1 MQAASSAGPARR
13 CDFQMLLLGRR
24 RRSRKSWLGLQ
35 EEEGSE
41 GNRCLR
47 GAWASEGEEKAQGT
61 TLPHHW
67 WISLLPSRHPLN
79 PRRSALWR
87 KAVALWDSPG
97 VPRDTCRTKM
107 SLFAVNAL
115 GRRVSEPWKDMAGLE
130 LKGAE
135 VGIWV
140 PAAAEPREHLGI
152 KTEDPDPSEVTDQLG
167 DGQDGGPHV
176 VQAGSI
182 GEFLQGSTEPP
193 VALNSK
199 EDLLQ
204 CWEAQ
209 WQEFLRKLEPPSP
222 ERGTPQSPGE
232 PSVWDDAKSFLASF
246 EQVAEACRWP
256 REEWVARLLPALG
269 GDAQQTFVKL
279 ESRNWENYQKVKAAI
294 LRAAALRTEKQRQ
307 RFRRFCYQE
316 AGGPR
321 EAYSR
326 LQERCQQWLKAEK
339 TTKEQILELLVLE
352 QFLAILPHE
361 VQGWV
366 KERGPETCAQ
376 AVILAEFFLQRKE
389 QLEWGPRRAREP
401 FVDPPVSS
409 PVADARPGQL
419 CREIKR
425 EQEEE
430 EVTSHAGR
438 RQRRLSLEGRETP
451 EQSAAVGQY
460 EALRWREE
468 DDISQ
473 PCYSRHGGEIWPR
486 PDFQQE
492 PDGGETLEESVPH
505 RRSGLRESQERGYGA
520 ENECGRRSQLWEGPA
535 LVEHSGKGPREP
547 ASESEDQEV
556 DEQLLRR
563 KRRRRNRWV
572 GQVCTDKPQRQQ
584 SMEAVNRNLS
594 AMHLRPAFCLLD
606 VMEGDLP
613 EPGTPKKRR
622 RKPNWNMEEKT
633 LLYKLV
639 VANKEAALGLV
650 PGSRAAARQAAFF
663 AAAGKRVSA
672 LGYYER
678 SGLATRKR
686 WNDTYGNLRKRVRAY
701 RRQGLPFDKAVEKAV
716 RPEEAVIRPLLY
728 RKRVKAAGSGV
739 ANRECLPHSA
749 LPEDPTDSED
759 DSTPPTSDGEHSPA
773 TKGPL
778 GASSGAGLRLRGS
791 LPAQPHSPAAQEEIA
806 VAWKDECSADVQQVS
821 EVSGNSCRWEDRGR
835 IGTFSSRLTL

>member
-1 MQAASSAGPARR
+1 
-13 CDFQMLLLGRR
+13 
-24 RRSRKSWLGLQ
+24 
-35 EEEGSE
+35 
-41 GNRCLR
+41 
-47 GAWASEGEEKAQGT
+47 
-61 TLPHHW
+61 
-67 WISLLPSRHPLN
+67 
-79 PRRSALWR
+79 
-87 KAVALWDSPG
+87 
-97 VPRDTCRTKM
+97 M
-107 SLFAVNAL
+107 SLFAVNSL
-115 GRRVSEPWKDMAGLE
+115 GGRVSEPWKDMAGLE

-140 PAAAEPREHLGI
+140 PAAAEPREHVGI
-152 KTEDPDPSEVTDQLG
+152 KTEDPDPSEMIEQLG
-167 DGQDGGPHV
+167 DGQDGVPHV

-182 GEFLQGSTEPP
+182 GEFLQGSTDPP
-193 VALNSK
+193 VALNSR

-209 WQEFLRKLEPPSP
+209 WQEFLRKLEPPSL
-222 ERGTPQSPGE
+222 ERGIPQSPEE

-279 ESRNWENYQKVKAAI
+279 ESRDWKNYQKVKAAI
-294 LRAAALRTEKQRQ
+294 LRAAALRMENQRQ
-307 RFRRFCYQE
+307 NFRRFCYQE

-326 LQERCQQWLKAEK
+326 LQEHCRQWLKAEK
-339 TTKEQILELLVLE
+339 RTKEQILELLVLE
-352 QFLAILPHE
+352 QFLAILPLE

-389 QLEWGPRRAREP
+389 QLERGPRRAREP
-401 FVDPPVSS
+401 PAPFVNPSVSS
-409 PVADARPGQL
+409 PVADSRPGQL
-419 CREIKR
+419 CREVKR
-425 EQEEE
+425 EEE
-430 EVTSHAGR
+430 EEEDAVNVTSHGR
-438 RQRRLSLEGRETP
+438 RQRSLSLEGRETP
-451 EQSAAVGQY
+451 EQSVAVEQY
-460 EALRWREE
+460 EASRWREG

-473 PCYSRHGGEIWPR
+473 PRYGRHGGETWPR
-486 PDFQQE
+486 PEFQQKHG
-492 PDGGETLEESVPH
+492 GGERLEESVPH
-505 RRSGLRESQERGYGA
+505 RRSGLRESQERGQEAFSSAISYGA
-520 ENECGRRSQLWEGPA
+520 ENECWRRSRLCEGPA
-535 LVEHSGKGPREP
+535 LVEHSGKGSREL

-572 GQVCTDKPQRQQ
+572 GQASTDKPPRQQ
-584 SMEAVNRNLS
+584 SAEAANGNLS
-594 AMHLRPAFCLLD
+594 TMQLGPAFCLLD

-728 RKRVKAAGSGV
+728 RKRVKAAGSGA

-759 DSTPPTSDGEHSPA
+759 DSTPPASDREYSPA

-778 GASSGAGLRLRGS
+778 GASPGAGLRLRGS
-791 LPAQPHSPAAQEEIA
+791 LLAQPHSPAAEEEVA
-806 VAWKDECSADVQQVS
+806 VAWKDERSAGVQQAS
-821 EVSGNSCRWEDRGR
+821 EVSGNCCRWDDRGR
-835 IGTFSSRLTL
+835 IGTFGSRLSL

>member
-1 MQAASSAGPARR
+1 
-13 CDFQMLLLGRR
+13 
-24 RRSRKSWLGLQ
+24 
-35 EEEGSE
+35 
-41 GNRCLR
+41 
-47 GAWASEGEEKAQGT
+47 
-61 TLPHHW
+61 
-67 WISLLPSRHPLN
+67 
-79 PRRSALWR
+79 
-87 KAVALWDSPG
+87 
-97 VPRDTCRTKM
+97 M

-115 GRRVSEPWKDMAGLE
+115 GGRVSKPWKDMAGLE

-140 PAAAEPREHLGI
+140 PAAAEPKEHLGI

-232 PSVWDDAKSFLASF
+232 PSVWDDAKSFLGSF

-279 ESRNWENYQKVKAAI
+279 ESRDWKNYQKVKAAI

-307 RFRRFCYQE
+307 SFRRFCYQE

-326 LQERCQQWLKAEK
+326 LQERCRQWLKAEK

-352 QFLAILPHE
+352 QFLAILPPE

-389 QLEWGPRRAREP
+389 QLEWGPRRMREP
-401 FVDPPVSS
+401 FVDPSVSS

-425 EQEEE
+425 EEEE
-430 EVTSHAGR
+430 DAVNVTSHGR

-460 EALRWREE
+460 EASRWREG

-473 PCYSRHGGEIWPR
+473 PHYSRHG
-486 PDFQQE
+486 
-492 PDGGETLEESVPH
+492 
-505 RRSGLRESQERGYGA
+505 GYGA
-520 ENECGRRSQLWEGPA
+520 ENECERRSQLWEGPA
-535 LVEHSGKGPREP
+535 LAEHSGKGVQDP

-572 GQVCTDKPQRQQ
+572 GQVSTDKPPRQQ
-584 SMEAVNRNLS
+584 STEAVNGNLS

-728 RKRVKAAGSGV
+728 RKRVKAARSGV

-759 DSTPPTSDGEHSPA
+759 DSTPPTSDGEYSPA

-778 GASSGAGLRLRGS
+778 GASPGAGLRLRGS
-791 LPAQPHSPAAQEEIA
+791 LPAQPHSPAAQEEVA
-806 VAWKDECSADVQQVS
+806 VAWKDERSAGVQQVS

>member
-1 MQAASSAGPARR
+1 
-13 CDFQMLLLGRR
+13 
-24 RRSRKSWLGLQ
+24 
-35 EEEGSE
+35 
-41 GNRCLR
+41 
-47 GAWASEGEEKAQGT
+47 
-61 TLPHHW
+61 
-67 WISLLPSRHPLN
+67 
-79 PRRSALWR
+79 
-87 KAVALWDSPG
+87 
-97 VPRDTCRTKM
+97 M

-430 EVTSHAGR
+430 EVTSH
-438 RQRRLSLEGRETP
+438 
-451 EQSAAVGQY
+451 
-460 EALRWREE
+460 
-468 DDISQ
+468 
-473 PCYSRHGGEIWPR
+473 
-486 PDFQQE
+486 
-492 PDGGETLEESVPH
+492 
-505 RRSGLRESQERGYGA
+505 GYGA

>member
-13 CDFQMLLLGRR
+13 GDFQMLLLGRR

-35 EEEGSE
+35 EGEGSE

-47 GAWASEGEEKAQGT
+47 GAWATEGEEKAQGT

-67 WISLLPSRHPLN
+67 QISFLPSRHPLN

-87 KAVALWDSPG
+87 KALWDSPG
-97 VPRDTCRTKM
+97 VPRETCRTKM

-115 GRRVSEPWKDMAGLE
+115 GGGVSEPWKDMAGLE

-152 KTEDPDPSEVTDQLG
+152 KTEDPDPSE
-167 DGQDGGPHV
+167 P
-176 VQAGSI
+176 
-182 GEFLQGSTEPP
+182 
-193 VALNSK
+193 
-199 EDLLQ
+199 
-204 CWEAQ
+204 
-209 WQEFLRKLEPPSP
+209 
-222 ERGTPQSPGE
+222 
-232 PSVWDDAKSFLASF
+232 
-246 EQVAEACRWP
+246 
-256 REEWVARLLPALG
+256 
-269 GDAQQTFVKL
+269 
-279 ESRNWENYQKVKAAI
+279 
-294 LRAAALRTEKQRQ
+294 
-307 RFRRFCYQE
+307 
-316 AGGPR
+316 
-321 EAYSR
+321 
-326 LQERCQQWLKAEK
+326 
-339 TTKEQILELLVLE
+339 
-352 QFLAILPHE
+352 
-361 VQGWV
+361 
-366 KERGPETCAQ
+366 
-376 AVILAEFFLQRKE
+376 
-389 QLEWGPRRAREP
+389 P
-401 FVDPPVSS
+401 FVDPSVSS
-409 PVADARPGQL
+409 PVADSRPGQL
-419 CREIKR
+419 CREVKR
-425 EQEEE
+425 EEE
-430 EVTSHAGR
+430 EEEDAVNVTSHGR
-438 RQRRLSLEGRETP
+438 RKRRLSLEGRETP

-460 EALRWREE
+460 EASRWREE

-473 PCYSRHGGEIWPR
+473 PRYSHHGGETWLR

-492 PDGGETLEESVPH
+492 LDRGETLEESVPH
-505 RRSGLRESQERGYGA
+505 RRSRLRESQERGYGA

-584 SMEAVNRNLS
+584 STEAVNGNLS

-663 AAAGKRVSA
+663 VAAGKRVSA

-806 VAWKDECSADVQQVS
+806 VAWKDERSAGVQRVT